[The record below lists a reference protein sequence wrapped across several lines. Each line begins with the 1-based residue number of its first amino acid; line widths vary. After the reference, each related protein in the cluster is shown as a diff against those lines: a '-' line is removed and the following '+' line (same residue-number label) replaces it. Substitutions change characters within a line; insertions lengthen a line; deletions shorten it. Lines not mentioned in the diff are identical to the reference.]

1 MPAPESTGTR
11 LSTFALG
18 AVFVLVL
25 SGIFAADRA
34 VTRAD
39 HAAASL
45 EALEVASAL
54 EAQLAVKAEA
64 LSALSGAFSVPAGAP
79 DSISFGSLLETV
91 GEHLAGFR
99 RLWVTDSTG
108 LVRGQLGAVGEAG
121 LPGAIF
127 DIDTLRWLQVRET
140 AARAR
145 ATRRPQLSPVGA
157 IGAGAQGIVVLEPI
171 FVHARFVGFAG
182 GTLPTSELVAHLAAR
197 RQPSSIGVVVR
208 SGADTV
214 LERWWG
220 ARTTPSRRASATLRV
235 PGGERWDVT
244 VSRAT
249 SSRGRRIAL
258 WVVSLAVLGA
268 LAGGVGHERRQAG
281 GIAERSRELERLSA
295 ELLQANRAKS
305 EFLANVS
312 HELRTPLNAIV
323 GFSDLLRDGVY
334 GELGP
339 RQVGPVQRIEASANH
354 LRHLVDQI
362 LDLAKMAAGRLEVH
376 TEILDLRPFV
386 LDVASEVES
395 LLSEKGL
402 SLSLAVGTTLPRLRT
417 DPTHLRSILVNL
429 IGNAVKYTPTGG
441 ISVRARFVERAAP
454 PSRGQGT
461 PAAARTGPPVPRP
474 WIALQVADSGIGIA
488 PRDQE
493 RIFEEFEQVNAG
505 PRGESM
511 QRGTGLGLPISRR
524 LARLLGGDITVES
537 VPGKGSAFTLWI
549 PVNPVDIRPPLPGA

>member
-1 MPAPESTGTR
+1 MPITEDTGTR
-11 LSTFALG
+11 LSTIALG

-25 SGIFAADRA
+25 GGIFAADRA
-34 VTRAD
+34 ITRAD
-39 HAAASL
+39 QACAALDAVQ
-45 EALEVASAL
+45 AASAL
-54 EAQLAVKAEA
+54 EGFLAVEAEG
-64 LSALSGAFSVPAGAP
+64 LSALSGAFGPASAP
-79 DSISFGSLLETV
+79 DSAAFGMLVETL
-91 GEHLAGFR
+91 GAHLGGFR

-108 LVRGQLGAVGEAG
+108 LVRAQLGAVGEAG

-127 DIDTLRWLQVRET
+127 DIDTLRWLAVGAT

-145 ATRRPQLSPVGA
+145 ATRLPHVSPAGA
-157 IGAGAQGIVVLEPI
+157 IGAGAQGIVLLEPV
-171 FVHARFVGFAG
+171 FVRSRFAGFAG
-182 GTLPTSELVAHLAAR
+182 GTLPTSELVARLAAR
-197 RQPSSIGVVVR
+197 RRPSSVGVVVR
-208 SGADTV
+208 AGADTV
-214 LERWWG
+214 LARWW
-220 ARTTPSRRASATLRV
+220 AAQTTPSRQASASLRV
-235 PGGERWDVT
+235 PGGARWEVT
-244 VSRAT
+244 VARAT
-249 SSRGRRIAL
+249 ASGRRRIAL

-268 LAGGVGHERRQAG
+268 LAVGVGHERRQAG
-281 GIAERSRELERLSA
+281 RIAERSRELERLSS
-295 ELLQANRAKS
+295 ELLHANRAKS

-323 GFSDLLRDGVY
+323 GFVDLLRDGVY

-339 RQVGPVQRIEASANH
+339 RQVSPVQRIEASANH

-429 IGNAVKYTPTGG
+429 IGNAVKYTPRGG
-441 ISVRARFVERAAP
+441 VSVRARFVERAAP
-454 PSRGQGT
+454 PSHGAGA
-461 PAAARTGPPVPRP
+461 PPAARTGPPVTRP
-474 WIALQVADSGIGIA
+474 WIALQVSDSGIGIA

-549 PVNPVDIRPPLPGA
+549 PVNPADIRTGAPGA

>member
-1 MPAPESTGTR
+1 MPIPDTTGTR
-11 LSTFALG
+11 LSTIALG
-18 AVFVLVL
+18 AVFVLML
-25 SGIFAADRA
+25 GGIFAADRA
-34 VTRAD
+34 ITRAD
-39 HAAASL
+39 HAAA
-45 EALEVASAL
+45 ALQAAEVASAL
-54 EAQLAVKAEA
+54 EGYLAVKAEG
-64 LSALSGAFSVPAGAP
+64 LSALSGAFALPAGAS
-79 DSISFGSLLETV
+79 DSAYFGSLVEMV
-91 GEHLAGFR
+91 GGHLAGFR

-108 LVRGQLGAVGEAG
+108 LVRAQLGAVGEAG

-127 DIDTLRWLQVRET
+127 DIDTLRWLHVGAT

-145 ATRRPQLSPVGA
+145 ATRLPQLSPAGA
-157 IGAGAQGIVVLEPI
+157 IGAGAQGVVLLEPI
-171 FVHARFVGFAG
+171 FVRSRFAGFAG
-182 GTLPTSELVAHLAAR
+182 GTLPTSELVALLAAR
-197 RQPSSIGVVVR
+197 RRASAIGVVVR
-208 SGADTV
+208 AGTDTV
-214 LERWWG
+214 LERGWEVRA
-220 ARTTPSRRASATLRV
+220 ARSRQASASLRV

-244 VSRAT
+244 VARAT
-249 SSRGRRIAL
+249 ASGRRRVAL

-281 GIAERSRELERLSA
+281 RIAERSRELERLSA

-323 GFSDLLRDGVY
+323 GFVDLLRDGVY

-402 SLSLAVGTTLPRLRT
+402 GLSLAVGTTLPRLRT

-441 ISVRARFVERAAP
+441 VSVRARFVERAAP
-454 PSRGQGT
+454 PSRG
-461 PAAARTGPPVPRP
+461 AAAPPARTGPAAARP

-549 PVNPVDIRPPLPGA
+549 PVNPVDIRTDRAGA

>member
-1 MPAPESTGTR
+1 MPIPDTTGTR
-11 LSTFALG
+11 VSTIALG
-18 AVFVLVL
+18 AVFVLML
-25 SGIFAADRA
+25 GGIFAADRA
-34 VTRAD
+34 ITRAD
-39 HAAASL
+39 HAAAAL
-45 EALEVASAL
+45 EAAEVASAL
-54 EAQLAVKAEA
+54 EGYLAVKAEG
-64 LSALSGAFSVPAGAP
+64 LSALSGAFALPAGAS
-79 DSISFGSLLETV
+79 DSAYFGSLVEMV
-91 GEHLAGFR
+91 GGHLAGFR

-108 LVRGQLGAVGEAG
+108 LVRAQLGAVGEAG

-127 DIDTLRWLQVRET
+127 DIDTLRWLHVGAT

-145 ATRRPQLSPVGA
+145 ATRLPQLSPAGA
-157 IGAGAQGIVVLEPI
+157 IGAGAQGVVLLEPI
-171 FVHARFVGFAG
+171 FVRSRFAGFAG
-182 GTLPTSELVAHLAAR
+182 GTLPTSELVALLAAR
-197 RQPSSIGVVVR
+197 RRASAIGVVVR
-208 SGADTV
+208 AGTDTV
-214 LERWWG
+214 LERGWEVR
-220 ARTTPSRRASATLRV
+220 AAPSRQASASLRV

-244 VSRAT
+244 VARAT
-249 SSRGRRIAL
+249 ASGRRRVAL

-281 GIAERSRELERLSA
+281 RIAERSRELERLSA
-295 ELLQANRAKS
+295 ELLQANRSKS

-323 GFSDLLRDGVY
+323 GFVDLLRDGVY

-402 SLSLAVGTTLPRLRT
+402 GLSLAVGTTLPRLRT

-429 IGNAVKYTPTGG
+429 IANAVKYTPTGG
-441 ISVRARFVERAAP
+441 VSVRARFVERAAP
-454 PSRGQGT
+454 PSRG
-461 PAAARTGPPVPRP
+461 PATAPARTGPAAARP

-537 VPGKGSAFTLWI
+537 EPGKGSAFTLWI
-549 PVNPVDIRPPLPGA
+549 PVNPVDIRTDRAGA